1 VTASSPAVQPPSRQ
15 SRSTVVTFLGAV
27 VRPLGSWMPIAGTVD
42 LLTQAGLDAP
52 SVRTAVHRL
61 KGNGWLQSEAREGAR
76 GYALTTTAIETLAA
90 GDEVIWH
97 ARTPADVADGWCI
110 VHFGVPE
117 SMRAKRHQ
125 LRAHLSSLGFGNVG
139 TALWIAPARM
149 RTAAERAVTELG
161 LEAHTA
167 VFVGEYHGT
176 QDLTGL
182 LYGSWD
188 LTAIDDGYRDFV
200 TAAHPVFHAYDI
212 PTTIFVVSDFLDG
225 ARWLPHDVVRY
236 ALAHTARKAPAVDV
250 SAFNERLKGRP
261 HAERD
266 AAIAALVRE
275 LEVDIP
281 SRPPEEYA
289 PMTWDD
295 ARGIVREGVEI
306 GVHTKTHAILSQVTD
321 AARLLEEIL
330 TPRARIEAELG
341 RPALHF
347 CYPNGRSQDFTAATI
362 DLLKTSGFATAV
374 TTERGI
380 NFADAAP
387 FQLRRLGVEPN
398 NPMPYFAE
406 LLAGVRAQ

>member
-1 VTASSPAVQPPSRQ
+1 MTVSDPAVQPPQPPSRQ

-76 GYALTTTAIETLAA
+76 GYALTTTALETLAA

-167 VFVGEYHGT
+167 IFVGEYHGT

-200 TAAHPVFHAYDI
+200 GRPRSRGR
-212 PTTIFVVSDFLDG
+212 PCG
-225 ARWLPHDVVRY
+225 ARPTRSGAGLHDVPLRARPVAQAALPGSRATSGGAGPRLARTAGDRGLRAAGRGAGGAGAQARAG
-236 ALAHTARKAPAVDV
+236 ALALLIDLTRCRAPA
-250 SAFNERLKGRP
+250 GRDGSG
-261 HAERD
+261 R
-266 AAIAALVRE
+266 R
-275 LEVDIP
+275 
-281 SRPPEEYA
+281 S
-289 PMTWDD
+289 
-295 ARGIVREGVEI
+295 VEI
-306 GVHTKTHAILSQVTD
+306 
-321 AARLLEEIL
+321 
-330 TPRARIEAELG
+330 RAR
-341 RPALHF
+341 R
-347 CYPNGRSQDFTAATI
+347 
-362 DLLKTSGFATAV
+362 
-374 TTERGI
+374 
-380 NFADAAP
+380 
-387 FQLRRLGVEPN
+387 
-398 NPMPYFAE
+398 
-406 LLAGVRAQ
+406 